1 MTAPPRVTIGV
12 PVYDGERYLPR
23 ALAALERQDVD
34 DFAVVV
40 ADNASTDGTQEIARA
55 VAARDPRFSYVR
67 HEVNIGG
74 GRNAAWLLDHAR
86 SPLFAW
92 AYHDDVREETWLRR
106 SVEVLDD
113 AGTGAVCAVPRVVL
127 VDPQDREVGEHQDG
141 DAELAEGLAAATP
154 HRRLATVLRRMV
166 GQVGFGL
173 MRTAAARAAGG
184 IKVSTAGEMVL
195 PAALALSGRLE
206 VVPERGLLH
215 IRAHEERHG
224 GDRASEAAWVN
235 PNRPRTV
242 FPYSRSTALLLHA
255 VAAAPL
261 DVAERARCVAT
272 VLGRW
277 TVPGWR
283 SIAGDLV
290 RLPQDVGIVGN
301 RRRTA

>member
-1 MTAPPRVTIGV
+1 MSAAPRVTIGV
-12 PVYDGERYLPR
+12 PVHDGERYLPR

-67 HEVNIGG
+67 HEANIGG

-92 AYHDDVREETWLRR
+92 AYHDDVREASWLRR

-113 AGTGAVCAVPRVVL
+113 AGTAAVCAVPRVVL
-127 VDPQDREVGEHQDG
+127 VDSQDREVGHHKDG
-141 DAELAEGLAAATP
+141 DADLADGMAAAAP

-173 MRTAAARAAGG
+173 MRTAAARGAGG
-184 IKVSTAGEMVL
+184 VSVSTAGEMVL
-195 PAALALSGRLE
+195 PAALSLAGRLE
-206 VVPERGLLH
+206 VVPERGLLQ
-215 IRAHEERHG
+215 IRVHEGRHG
-224 GDRASEAAWVN
+224 GDRASEAAWVD
-235 PNRPRTV
+235 PSRPRTV
-242 FPYSRSTALLLHA
+242 FPYSRSTALLLQA
-255 VAAAPL
+255 VASAPL
-261 DVAERARCVAT
+261 DRAERARCAAT

-283 SIAGDLV
+283 SVAGDLV
-290 RLPQDVGIVGN
+290 RLPWDAGLVGD
-301 RRRTA
+301 RRRAA